1 MRYCLHERKSEKTGC
16 TDERLAAQTK
26 ARTDPVR
33 SDNRWQRQAE
43 LDLILAKNASKRLSD
58 LTGSVWAFW
67 VLAAGEEG
75 VTTVYRWYPA
85 RRFVV
90 DMIKSETCE

>member
-1 MRYCLHERKSEKTGC
+1 MRYCLHGRKSGKTGY

-33 SDNRWQRQAE
+33 
-43 LDLILAKNASKRLSD
+43 
-58 LTGSVWAFW
+58 SVWAFW

-85 RRFVV
+85 RRFGV

>member
-1 MRYCLHERKSEKTGC
+1 M
-16 TDERLAAQTK
+16 DESL
-26 ARTDPVR
+26 
-33 SDNRWQRQAE
+33 
-43 LDLILAKNASKRLSD
+43 KRL
-58 LTGSVWAFW
+58 AFW

>member
-1 MRYCLHERKSEKTGC
+1 MNESVK
-16 TDERLAAQTK
+16 RLAGTGRK
-26 ARTDPVR
+26 PGTDPVR
-33 SDNRWQRQAE
+33 
-43 LDLILAKNASKRLSD
+43 
-58 LTGSVWAFW
+58 SVWAFW

>member
-1 MRYCLHERKSEKTGC
+1 MRYCLHGRKSEKTGC
-16 TDERLAAQTK
+16 TDERLA
-26 ARTDPVR
+26 
-33 SDNRWQRQAE
+33 
-43 LDLILAKNASKRLSD
+43 
-58 LTGSVWAFW
+58 FW
-67 VLAAGEEG
+67 VLAEGEEG

>member
-1 MRYCLHERKSEKTGC
+1 M
-16 TDERLAAQTK
+16 DERLAAQTK

-33 SDNRWQRQAE
+33 
-43 LDLILAKNASKRLSD
+43 
-58 LTGSVWAFW
+58 SVWAFW

>member
-1 MRYCLHERKSEKTGC
+1 M
-16 TDERLAAQTK
+16 DESLKRLAAQTK
-26 ARTDPVR
+26 ART
-33 SDNRWQRQAE
+33 
-43 LDLILAKNASKRLSD
+43 D

-67 VLAAGEEG
+67 VLAVGGEG

>member
-1 MRYCLHERKSEKTGC
+1 MRYCLHGRKSEKTGC
-16 TDERLAAQTK
+16 TDESLESLAAQTK

-33 SDNRWQRQAE
+33 
-43 LDLILAKNASKRLSD
+43 
-58 LTGSVWAFW
+58 SVWAFW

-85 RRFVV
+85 RLFVV

>member
-1 MRYCLHERKSEKTGC
+1 MDESL
-16 TDERLAAQTK
+16 ERLAARTKDWLHRRK

-33 SDNRWQRQAE
+33 
-43 LDLILAKNASKRLSD
+43 
-58 LTGSVWAFW
+58 SVWAFW